1 MVQSALVNH
10 VSNTS
15 IDEGSLN
22 GSDLECLYS
31 IAMKNGPNKEQIP
44 DINNN
49 DAFIN
54 MINAISNYSKE
65 NSKESQ
71 VTKLWL
77 IYIEYIYIVEEF
89 LVVERTCNW
98 YLRLQVL
105 VKMTN
110 LFAVFG
116 RKNYPKVLQIV
127 LRRNA

>member
-1 MVQSALVNH
+1 
-10 VSNTS
+10 
-15 IDEGSLN
+15 
-22 GSDLECLYS
+22 
-31 IAMKNGPNKEQIP
+31 MKNGPNKEQIP
-44 DINNN
+44 DVSNN

-77 IYIEYIYIVEEF
+77 IYIEYIYTVEEF
-89 LVVERTCNW
+89 LVAERTCYW
-98 YLRLQVL
+98 YLRPQVL

-110 LFAVFG
+110 LFAVSG